1 MTEIP
6 YYFLAGPYPTTAS
19 RIFGNGATQAA
30 HLTLEGAIQ
39 ELLDGIHMILRSGA
53 ALSAFGGE
61 LDGALALQASLSY
74 ALTEIDALAR
84 FWPRFYLDSVPSG
97 TTADGIA
104 AKYKTEAA
112 ALFAA
117 YGLS

>member
-6 YYFLAGPYPTTAS
+6 YYFEAGPYPVAAS
-19 RIFGNGATQAA
+19 RILGNGVTQAS

-39 ELLDGIHMILRSGA
+39 NFLDGIHMILRNQA

-61 LDGALALQASLSY
+61 LDGALAQQASLAN
-74 ALTEIDALAR
+74 ALTEIDALTR
-84 FWPRFYLDSVPSG
+84 FWPRFYLDSVAAG
-97 TTADGIA
+97 TTAESVA

>member
-1 MTEIP
+1 MIEIP
-6 YYFLAGPYPTTAS
+6 YYFQAGPYPVAAS
-19 RIFGNGATQAA
+19 RIAGNGATQAA

-39 ELLDGIHMILRSGA
+39 AMLDGIHTILRNRA

-61 LDGALALQASLSY
+61 LDGALAQQASLAY

-84 FWPRFYLDSVPSG
+84 FWPRFYLDSVPAG
-97 TTADGIA
+97 TTADSIA

-112 ALFAA
+112 ALFSA
-117 YGLS
+117 YRLS